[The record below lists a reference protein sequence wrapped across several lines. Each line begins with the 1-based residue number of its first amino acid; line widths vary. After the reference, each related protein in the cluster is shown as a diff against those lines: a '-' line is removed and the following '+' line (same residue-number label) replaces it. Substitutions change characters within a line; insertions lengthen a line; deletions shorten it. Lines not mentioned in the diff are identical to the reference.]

1 MEIKKVVIPAAGW
14 GTRFLPQTKAL
25 PKEMLPVLDKP
36 VIQYVVEEA
45 VASGIKDVIIIT
57 GWQKRA
63 IEDHFDRSFE
73 LEKFLESAGKIKEL
87 EQIRKI
93 AQLANFIYI
102 RQKSR
107 YYGNAMPVLM
117 AEPAISDRYFAVMW
131 GDEFIKAD
139 PPRLAQMIE
148 VFERHRGGVI
158 SMIQIKDKTQVS
170 RYGIAEVS
178 PLEKNIFKIK
188 SIIEK
193 PSVDQAPSNFA
204 AHGAYILPREI
215 FDIIRKLKPGRRKE
229 IWLTDAINQLIK
241 SGYPVYG
248 CEIKN
253 GRYYDTGNKMEY
265 LKTVVEFALASP
277 DFSEEFKRYLKEK
290 ID

>member
-117 AEPAISDRYFAVMW
+117 AEPAISDRHFAVMW
-131 GDEFIKAD
+131 GDEFIRAN

-148 VFERHRGGVI
+148 VFERYKGGVI

-178 PLEKNIFKIK
+178 PLEENIFKIK

-193 PSVDQAPSNFA
+193 PSSDQAPSNFA

-265 LKTVVEFALASP
+265 LKTVVEFALSSP

-290 ID
+290 IG

>member
-1 MEIKKVVIPAAGW
+1 MEIKKVIIPAAGW

-45 VASGIKDVIIIT
+45 VASGIRDVIIIT

-73 LEKFLESAGKIKEL
+73 LEKFLESKGKVKEL

-117 AEPAISDRYFAVMW
+117 AEPAIGEQHFAVMW
-131 GDEFIKAD
+131 GDEFIRSD
-139 PPRLAQMIE
+139 PPRLAQMID
-148 VFERHRGGVI
+148 VFERYKGGVI
-158 SMIQIKDKTQVS
+158 SMIQIKDKAQIS
-170 RYGIAEVS
+170 RYGIAEIS
-178 PLEKNIFKIK
+178 PLDENVFRIKKIV
-188 SIIEK
+188 EK
-193 PSVDQAPSNFA
+193 PSPDQAPSNLA

-215 FDIIRKLKPGRRKE
+215 FGIIRKLRPGQTKE
-229 IWLTDAINQLIK
+229 VWLTDAINQLIK

-253 GRYYDTGNKMEY
+253 GKYYDTGNKMEY
-265 LKTVVEFALASP
+265 LKTVVEFALSSP
-277 DFSEEFKRYLKEK
+277 DFSEEFRKYLREK
-290 ID
+290 TS